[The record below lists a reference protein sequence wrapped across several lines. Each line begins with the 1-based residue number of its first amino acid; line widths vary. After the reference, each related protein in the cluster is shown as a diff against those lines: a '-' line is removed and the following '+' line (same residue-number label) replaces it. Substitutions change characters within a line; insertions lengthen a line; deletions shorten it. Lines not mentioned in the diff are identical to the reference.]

1 MRESAC
7 QTFSS
12 ENFPASSVLLS
23 HPLTEPHDL
32 VISYKFNT
40 LKRSLLRELRTRF
53 KMHLSRGVLIAL
65 ALGASNVAARPQFS
79 FNLAFNIGPEE
90 QPSRHSNPE
99 PTTSAARV
107 KESSSSGAGN
117 LFRGWLGGSNDHT
130 TSQPDGQKTSLRS
143 NAPRAHARSSNAAG
157 PSVVSDGFKSGSAS
171 YTTVAGPISV
181 VGHSSSKPPPSKKG
195 NDSCWSPFKQS
206 KWEPAVRWRWKPV
219 PSWSIFSHDH

>member
-12 ENFPASSVLLS
+12 GNFPASSVLLS

-40 LKRSLLRELRTRF
+40 LKRSLRRELRTRF

-107 KESSSSGAGN
+107 RNLHPQEQATFSGVGLAVPTTTPLLN
-117 LFRGWLGGSNDHT
+117 QMARKPLLGAMPH
-130 TSQPDGQKTSLRS
+130 
-143 NAPRAHARSSNAAG
+143 
-157 PSVVSDGFKSGSAS
+157 
-171 YTTVAGPISV
+171 
-181 VGHSSSKPPPSKKG
+181 
-195 NDSCWSPFKQS
+195 
-206 KWEPAVRWRWKPV
+206 EPT
-219 PSWSIFSHDH
+219 HDHQTQLVLQLSLTASNLGLPLTPLLPALSVL